1 MPLPLPW
8 PGKTDIWYIA
18 VVIKSL
24 PYGLSIWAHV
34 LYSGTTDN
42 ERAVMAAKI
51 SVETDGDLFIT
62 ATQQDN
68 GNDYFFAARVMP
80 ADDEGTVLV
89 TRATLVNGLLAPSLG
104 AWHCANTHDAITS
117 VLQWMNV

>member
-1 MPLPLPW
+1 M
-8 PGKTDIWYIA
+8 GSI
-18 VVIKSL
+18 
-24 PYGLSIWAHV
+24 YGLTSCMIG
-34 LYSGTTDN
+34 LPTTKGKSWRPRF
-42 ERAVMAAKI
+42 RAE
-51 SVETDGDLFIT
+51 SDGDLFIT

-68 GNDYFFAARVMP
+68 GNEYFFAARVMP

-104 AWHCANTHDAITS
+104 SWHCANTHDAITS